1 MGQAPFAVLSGIPS
15 QPRIFSK
22 DSLNTPLF
30 SFFLTEYSSREGCIG
45 FCFISWNKGNN
56 KGLDKIMRHTVY
68 LVNEAC
74 FWYFAWVHMKC
85 SFLLLPFCRL
95 LLLAVK
101 HLSDYFLILM
111 KDPHQ
116 PISGSMFTV
125 GYGRKCNLRLSN
137 SSGGATICKLRQVDV
152 RNSTFTG

>member
-1 MGQAPFAVLSGIPS
+1 M
-15 QPRIFSK
+15 
-22 DSLNTPLF
+22 
-30 SFFLTEYSSREGCIG
+30 
-45 FCFISWNKGNN
+45 
-56 KGLDKIMRHTVY
+56 HT
-68 LVNEAC
+68 
-74 FWYFAWVHMKC
+74 KC

-101 HLSDYFLILM
+101 HLSDYFLNLM

-152 RNSTFTG
+152 RNSCFYWVESSNSFGVNLGKHIVKLMSVGCGLAKDNKLNIKL